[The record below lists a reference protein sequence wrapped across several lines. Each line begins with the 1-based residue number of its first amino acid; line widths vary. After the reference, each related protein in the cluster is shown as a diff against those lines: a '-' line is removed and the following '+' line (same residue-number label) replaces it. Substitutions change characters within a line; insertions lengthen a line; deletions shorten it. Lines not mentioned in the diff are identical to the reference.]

1 MTLRLSAFSRKRR
14 SLMFIFKLCVAS
26 LISIGVFTGAARAD
40 HLSEH
45 LLARGAPE
53 KQLAGIHLEQSTI
66 ADVIKKYGKPSK
78 IEKQP
83 APSQFEIVDYYWDL
97 AQSRLH
103 VLVMFMGCTE
113 SISLIEVEDSRS
125 SKKFAGTGRGLKIG
139 DRLSDLRRIYGKR
152 YAVRHIPRQKI
163 HDVRLE
169 WRDGGFSLVS
179 ELNKTGRIKKLSLIA
194 PE

>member
-1 MTLRLSAFSRKRR
+1 
-14 SLMFIFKLCVAS
+14 MFIFKLCVAS
-26 LISIGVFTGAARAD
+26 LISIVFFTGAARAD
-40 HLSEH
+40 HVPEH
-45 LLARGAPE
+45 LLARGTPE
-53 KQLAGIHLEQSTI
+53 KQLAGVHLESSTI

-83 APSQFEIVDYYWDL
+83 SSSQFEMVDYYWDL
-97 AQSRLH
+97 AKSRLH
-103 VLVMFMGCTE
+103 VLVVFMGCTE
-113 SISLIEVEDSRS
+113 SISLIEVEEPGN
-125 SKKFAGTGRGLKIG
+125 SKRFAGTSRGLKIG

-152 YAVRHIPRQKI
+152 YAIRRIPRQKI